1 MSTLASLKVDL
12 IGSSAVFRSEM
23 IRGQRQAN
31 QSLGRIQAESRK
43 TAESIQAI
51 SRAAMGFIGFEAV
64 KRSVEGLLD
73 AQVKMQA
80 IHYTLLAAT
89 GSA

>member
-1 MSTLASLKVDL
+1 M
-12 IGSSAVFRSEM
+12 
-23 IRGQRQAN
+23 
-31 QSLGRIQAESRK
+31 IQAESRK
-43 TAESIQAI
+43 TAESIQAV
-51 SRAAMGFIGFEAV
+51 SRAAAGFIGFEAV
-64 KRSVEGLLD
+64 KRSVESLLD

>member
-1 MSTLASLKVDL
+1 MSKV
-12 IGSSAVFRSEM
+12 
-23 IRGQRQAN
+23 
-31 QSLGRIQAESRK
+31 
-43 TAESIQAI
+43 
-51 SRAAMGFIGFEAV
+51 AAGFVGFHAV
-64 KRSVEGLLD
+64 KESVGQLLE